1 MILIAVLTL
10 LSITVIVVV
19 QPQVPSTPGPS
30 TFEFSKVVAAVR
42 AVRFGQRGVTTE
54 LFRVTGAPVT
64 NLFFRV
70 LVAGTFSGPAQ
81 CGQADLYL
89 LWSPS
94 KKL

>member
-1 MILIAVLTL
+1 MT
-10 LSITVIVVV
+10 
-19 QPQVPSTPGPS
+19 PSA
-30 TFEFSKVVAAVR
+30 FEFSKAVAAVP
-42 AVRFGQRGVTTE
+42 AVRFGQRGVTAE

-64 NLFFRV
+64 NLFVTV
-70 LVAGTFSGPAQ
+70 LVKGTFSGPAQ